1 MCSRDGAEISDRGY
15 VGGLAW
21 ATAVKVRD
29 DDACA
34 DDDDLYAGDGRD
46 TKLGSFEGRRVPS
59 KCFST
64 VIDFHEF
71 LYGQRPSQS
80 TEALDSSCLPRL
92 TIMKP

>member
-21 ATAVKVRD
+21 ATAVRVRD

-34 DDDDLYAGDGRD
+34 DDDNLYAGDGRD

-64 VIDFHEF
+64 VMISPSSFMVTIPPSA
-71 LYGQRPSQS
+71 QR
-80 TEALDSSCLPRL
+80 LLIRL
-92 TIMKP
+92 VRVD